1 VASVKAGAYLGGA
14 YLRGAYLVGAY
25 LRGADLGDAD
35 LRGADLG
42 GADLRGAYLG
52 GAYLRGAYLGDADLG
67 DADLGGADLGGA
79 YLGGAYLGGAY
90 LRGAYLGG
98 AYLRGARN
106 KPASL
111 ADHKDPETPYV
122 RRAPTGDQPCLSH
135 EERAARRKAREA
147 ERAARFRLD
156 NPDVPVV
163 PHLDAQILRSIEV
176 GKLLFDMGNWHGE
189 GPTGVEAT
197 VEACGTTHCRAGSAI
212 HLAGEAGYALE
223 RKLGSA
229 EEAGRAIYL
238 ASTGRAPYFYGSNER
253 ALADIKRCAAE
264 DPVAVAD

>member
-1 VASVKAGAYLGGA
+1 MAKFEIKNRGTGDVLWTGEAETLCDAVVVAVKSGAYLGDA
-14 YLRGAYLVGAY
+14 DLRDADLGDADLGGAY
-25 LRGADLGDAD
+25 LRGADLG
-35 LRGADLG
+35 GADLG
-42 GADLRGAYLG
+42 GADLRGAYL
-52 GAYLRGAYLGDADLG
+52 RDAD
-67 DADLGGADLGGA
+67 
-79 YLGGAYLGGAY
+79 LGGAY
-90 LRGAYLGG
+90 LRGAYLG
-98 AYLRGARN
+98 GARN

-122 RRAPTGDQPCLSH
+122 RRAPTGDQPHLSH

-147 ERAARFRLD
+147 ERAARFRVD
-156 NPDVPVV
+156 HPDVPVV
-163 PHLDAQILRSIEV
+163 AHLDAQILRHIEV
-176 GKLLFDMGNWHGE
+176 GKLLFDMDNWHGE

-238 ASTGRAPYFYGSNER
+238 ASTGRAPYFFGSNER
-253 ALADIKRCAAE
+253 ALADIRRCAAE
-264 DPVAVAD
+264 DPVAD